1 MKIVLDPNPA
11 KCQIT
16 NDDGTELPFYVRSL
30 SLNMNATEVPELT
43 LVTYCKPGSTVQID
57 GADITVIGVD
67 TDENLHPDS

>member
-16 NDDGTELPFYVRSL
+16 NDDGTDLPFYVRSL
-30 SLNMNATEVPELT
+30 TLTMDAAEHPELT

-57 GADITVIGVD
+57 GADITVLGVD
-67 TDENLHPDS
+67 ADEDLHPDS